1 MSSSTATVRQDRII
15 GSESAELV
23 SNAILRFLLPHR
35 RSEAGEHEHI
45 NCFAEQLAAIR
56 YFVDRQEPILFTL
69 PAFPCKSPNRRKVL
83 SHLPDMGELLSLQ
96 FLNQLCDQVTKV
108 HTPGARMLLCSDGH
122 VFGDLIRVPDD
133 HITEYGNEIQAMV
146 ERHGLSHIETYGL
159 QDFCPGADHDDK
171 RKLLIEQYAQSL
183 TSLREQVRSDD
194 KTLSLY
200 RGITRFLVEDV
211 SEWNDSKAALQ
222 RDCRQRA
229 YGVIQ
234 RSRAWGDL
242 IADHHPVSVRLSI
255 HPQPCGAAK
264 FGIRLLEIRDVW
276 LTPWHSVAVLQ
287 TDGRFALMPRAEAEK
302 VGTLVHRDGRPSHF
316 VVNSANDHC
325 RF

>member
-1 MSSSTATVRQDRII
+1 MPSSTPTVPQGHTVGND
-15 GSESAELV
+15 SAELI
-23 SNAILRFLLPHR
+23 SNVILRFLLPHR
-35 RSEAGEHEHI
+35 RSEAGEHEHTD
-45 NCFAEQLAAIR
+45 CFAEQLAAIR
-56 YFVDRQEPILFTL
+56 HFVDRQEPILFTL

-83 SHLPDMGELLSLQ
+83 GHLPDMGELLSLQ
-96 FLNQLCDQVTKV
+96 FLNQLCDQVAKV

-133 HITEYGNEIQAMV
+133 HITEYGDEIQAMV
-146 ERHGLSHIETYGL
+146 ERHGLSHIEAFSL
-159 QDFCPGADHDDK
+159 QDVYPGHDYDGK
-171 RKLLIEQYAQSL
+171 RKLLTEQYAQSL
-183 TSLREQVRSDD
+183 ESLREEVRSDD

-211 SEWNDSKAALQ
+211 SEWHDSKAALQ

-242 IADHHPVSVRLSI
+242 IADHYPVSVRLSI

-264 FGIRLLEIRDVW
+264 FGIRLLEIRDMW
-276 LTPWHSVAVLQ
+276 LTPWHSVAVLR

-302 VGTLVHRDGRPSHF
+302 IGKLVHQDGRPSHF
-316 VVNSANDHC
+316 VVDSSE
-325 RF
+325 